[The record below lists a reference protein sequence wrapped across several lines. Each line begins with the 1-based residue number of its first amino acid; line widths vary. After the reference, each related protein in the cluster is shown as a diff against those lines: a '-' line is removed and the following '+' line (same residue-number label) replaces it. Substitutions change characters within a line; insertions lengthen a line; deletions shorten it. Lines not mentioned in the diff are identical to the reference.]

1 MREDEKVDRQM
12 QRFKY
17 DQKQYENEQRTSKAM
32 INYSNN
38 WPLEMAHNDFY
49 YHTRKKNDSFDKYVV
64 PKWL

>member
-1 MREDEKVDRQM
+1 
-12 QRFKY
+12 
-17 DQKQYENEQRTSKAM
+17 M

-49 YHTRKKNDSFDKYVV
+49 YHPRKKNDSFDKYVV